1 MSFWALYR
9 QINKGIEVEIEHKYI
24 DFVGNKS
31 SFSEFILASLVKLGR
46 LVDKADAARLEP
58 VRKCFEQ
65 YTHDSASG
73 RRASI
78 NLLEKTLEQF
88 YKLFKEI
95 ERKEEL
101 ARRYSEKVR
110 ELSEGA
116 ESLDAIDVA
125 YVKGVGPKLALV
137 FKKLGIATVAQLL
150 EYYPR
155 KYINYQGAV
164 KIRDLKIGDE
174 VCIFARVKSVG
185 AYSTRNRLTVL
196 NVILEDSTGALGV
209 TFFYKA
215 LNRTMLQRYKAQY
228 PVGVSV
234 SAIGKVKKDSYTGKL
249 TLDRAEIQVLG
260 FDANKGDREDK
271 IVSIYPLTENLAPKT
286 LQRAILNAYEAYGAK
301 LGECLPPYLAA
312 ELDLLDKKEAV
323 GKIHFP
329 QDQKDVDRA
338 RFRLIFEELFLLQ
351 LHLNLMRERNKK
363 TNTSIPLKTKKGGLV
378 ERFIEGLPFELT
390 GGQKGA
396 VNEILH
402 DLNSTEPMQRLL
414 QGDVGSGKTVVA
426 CVTLLAA
433 IENGYQ
439 GAIMAPTEILATQ
452 HYRNFIE
459 WLTPL
464 NLSVGLFLGK
474 HGAKLRKEML
484 TSLKNGQTHLAI
496 GTHALIQEGVE
507 FDNLG
512 AVVID
517 EQHRFGVNQRS
528 NLLNKS
534 KSPQMLTMTAT
545 PIPRTLALTVHGDL
559 DVTTIDELPKG
570 RKPIITT
577 LSAARNQSYNLIK
590 KEISKGR
597 QAYIVYP
604 LIDESETISAKNATQ
619 EAQKLATTTFAD
631 YKIGLLHGKLPNEE
645 KDKVMAD
652 FKAKNYDILVST
664 TVVEVGVDVPNA
676 TVMMIENAERF
687 GLSQLHQLRGRVGRS
702 EHQSHCILT
711 TSSSS
716 KQVKERLGVLVQTNN
731 GFIVAQKDLELRGPG
746 EFLGT
751 RQSGLPDFGLAD
763 IVNDIEILELAR
775 EKAIEFVKGTPASV
789 AGGVSAPRD
798 IADYPTLNREI
809 QKRGILMNL
818 RSG

>member
-1 MSFWALYR
+1 MSFWALYK

-31 SFSEFILASLVKLGR
+31 SFSDFVLSSLIKLGR
-46 LVDKADAARLEP
+46 LVDKAEAARLEP
-58 VRKCFEQ
+58 IRKCFEQ
-65 YTHDSASG
+65 YTFDSASG
-73 RRASI
+73 RRTSI
-78 NLLEKTLEQF
+78 NMLEKALEHF

-101 ARRYSEKVR
+101 VRQYSEKVR
-110 ELSEGA
+110 ELSENA
-116 ESLDAIDVA
+116 EGLENIDVA
-125 YVKGVGPKLALV
+125 WVKGVGPKLALV
-137 FKKLGIATVAQLL
+137 FKKLGISTVAQLL

-196 NVILEDSTGALGV
+196 NVTLEDSTGTLGV

-215 LNRTMLQRYKAQY
+215 LNRNMLHRYKAQY
-228 PVGVSV
+228 PVGAGV

-249 TLDRAEIQVLG
+249 TLDKAEIQILG
-260 FDANKGDREDK
+260 FDAAKGDGKNK
-271 IVSIYPLTENLAPKT
+271 IVPIYPLTENLAPKT
-286 LQRAILNAYEAYGAK
+286 LQRAILNAYEAYGSK
-301 LGECLPPYLAA
+301 LDECLPLSLVE
-312 ELDLLDKKEAV
+312 ELDLLNKKEAV
-323 GKIHFP
+323 SKIHFP
-329 QDQKDVDRA
+329 NNQKDVDKA
-338 RFRLIFEELFLLQ
+338 RFRLVFEELFLLQ

-363 TNTSIPLKTKKGGLV
+363 TNTSIPLKIKKGGLV

-390 GGQKGA
+390 GGQKDA
-396 VNEILH
+396 VDEILR

-426 CVTLLAA
+426 CITLLAA

-439 GAIMAPTEILATQ
+439 GAIMAPTEILASQ
-452 HYRNFIE
+452 HYKNFIE

-464 NLSVGLFLGK
+464 NLSIGLFLSK
-474 HGAKLRKEML
+474 HGAKLRKEMV

-507 FDNLG
+507 FSNLG

-517 EQHRFGVNQRS
+517 EQHRFGVNQRT

-534 KSPQMLTMTAT
+534 ESPQMLTMTAT

-577 LSAARNQSYNLIK
+577 LSNSRTSSYNLIK
-590 KEISKGR
+590 EEIAKGR

-619 EAQKLATTTFAD
+619 EAQKLAATTFSD

-652 FKAKNYDILVST
+652 FKAKKYDILVST

-676 TVMMIENAERF
+676 TVMIIENAERF

-702 EHQSHCILT
+702 DSQSYCILT
-711 TSSSS
+711 TASSS

-775 EKAIEFVKGTPASV
+775 EKAIEFVKTQDINTHPA
-789 AGGVSAPRD
+789 
-798 IADYPTLNREI
+798 LNREI